1 MQLLTTSTHKKI
13 RARHDQDSICEHIL
27 TQQAGL
33 STRAAAVFTDSLLP
47 VVFANARPFAVLA
60 LTLLTPVLTLL
71 DDSLHLSVLLVLI
84 HSVLLCAQRQRLLH
98 DLHLRQRLLLN
109 LHLQQLLAAD
119 NRGLEGNR
127 RPAHH
132 NHPHDLA
139 HNDDAPF
146 HLSASHSAAP
156 LLMADWRVEF
166 VLSPSVLL
174 LNPTNAPPP
183 PSNTI
188 EKISQ
193 LHLIFFKKRH
203 F

>member
-1 MQLLTTSTHKKI
+1 MFSDRGRKHAVADDPLTHTKI

-84 HSVLLCAQRQRLLH
+84 HAVLLCAQRQRLLH
-98 DLHLRQRLLLN
+98 DLHRHQRLLLN

-146 HLSASHSAAP
+146 HLSASLSAAP
-156 LLMADWRVEF
+156 LLMADWRAQSLCF
-166 VLSPSVLL
+166 LPSVLL
-174 LNPTNAPPP
+174 LNPSAPPP
-183 PSNTI
+183 
-188 EKISQ
+188 
-193 LHLIFFKKRH
+193 L
-203 F
+203 